1 MKLETNL
8 QGRLRNTKLPQSKG
22 LFPLFEAIINS
33 IHSLEAAGIGPE
45 DGLIKVIIQ
54 REGAPLFDQPKDA
67 TTTSSSEPIV
77 GFKVIDNGIGFN
89 EENFKSFIT
98 LDTPYKI
105 DKGGR
110 GIGRLLWL
118 KAFEKVDVV
127 SHFLNDQH
135 GCQQRSFQFSPKG
148 ILKYSIKDA
157 DDQENRNTII
167 HLRGF
172 YKNFRSN
179 VPRTASPI
187 ASAIVEYCLWYFVRP
202 GGAPR
207 IMVIDQNEGISLND
221 LYESLMHTSASI
233 DHIHIKGI
241 QFDLL
246 HVKLRSTTSSIHSI
260 GYCADDRLVQ
270 KEKLNKFI
278 SGLHGKITNGEE
290 FVYMCYVSSSVLND
304 RVDPVRNTFDI
315 SSDSG
320 GLFDETE
327 ITWSEINQG
336 VASKISGH
344 LQEYIDQINQRVQD
358 RVHEFV
364 SKKSPRYRPILR
376 HINLNDLNIDPKSS
390 DRDLEL
396 ILHRQY
402 AEIESQLLAEGH
414 DLMKPQN
421 GESLQDYQDRISSY
435 LRKVEDVKKSDL
447 ANYVTHR
454 RVVIDLLKNAI
465 NSRSDGSYAHEELI
479 HKLMMPMQ
487 IESSEVL
494 QDYCNLWLID
504 ERLAFHEYLASD
516 QTLSTMPI
524 TGSKSTKEPDLLALN
539 VFDNPILVSDNSTP
553 PLASIVIV
561 EFKRP
566 MRNDATQGR
575 EKDPIE
581 QVLDYL
587 DETRKG
593 GVRTIQGRQIPASNT
608 IPGFCYVIC
617 DLTPTITKRC
627 YRHDLSITSDGMGYF
642 GYNKHYKAYIE
653 VISFDRLVNM
663 AMKRNRAFFDKLGL
677 PSE

>member
-8 QGRLRNTKLPQSKG
+8 RGRLRSTKLPQSKG

-33 IHSLEAAGIGPE
+33 IHGLEAGGTLPDE
-45 DGLIKVIIQ
+45 GLIRVTIE
-54 REGAPLFDQPKDA
+54 REGTPLFDEPSDA
-67 TTTSSSEPIV
+67 SETNSSEPIV

-89 EENFKSFIT
+89 NENFQSFIT
-98 LDTPYKI
+98 LDTQYKI

-118 KAFEKVDVV
+118 KAFDKVDVV
-127 SHFLNDQH
+127 SHFLNDQDA
-135 GCQQRSFQFSPKG
+135 CEQRSFRFSPEG
-148 ILKYSIKDA
+148 ISDHRIKDT
-157 DDQENRNTII
+157 DDQVNRNTSIY
-167 HLRGF
+167 LRGF
-172 YKNFRSN
+172 KDRFRSN
-179 VPRTASPI
+179 TPKKTSAI
-187 ASAIVEYCLWYFVRP
+187 ARSIVEYCLWYFVRP

-207 IMVIDQNEGISLND
+207 IMLVDQREEISLND
-221 LYESLMHTSASI
+221 LYESITHTSAYFDQI
-233 DHIHIKGI
+233 QIKDI

-246 HVKLRSTTSSIHSI
+246 HVKLRSTTTAIHSI
-260 GYCADDRLVQ
+260 GYCADDRLVE
-270 KEKLNKFI
+270 KENLNKYI
-278 SGLHGKITNGEE
+278 PGLHGRITNGEE
-290 FVYMCYVSSSVLND
+290 FVYMCYVSSSLLNE

-315 SSDSG
+315 SSNSG
-320 GLFDETE
+320 GLFDDTE
-327 ITWSEINQG
+327 ISWSEISQEV
-336 VASKISGH
+336 VAKISDH
-344 LQEYIDQINQRVQD
+344 LREYIDKINQDVQE
-358 RVHEFV
+358 RINEFV
-364 SKKSPRYRPILR
+364 SKKAPRYRPILQ
-376 HINLNDLNIDPKSS
+376 HLNIEELNIDPEGS
-390 DRDLEL
+390 DKDLEL

-402 AEIESQLLAEGH
+402 AEMESQFLTEGH

-421 GESLQDYQDRISSY
+421 GESLKDYHDRISSY
-435 LRKVEDVKKSDL
+435 LRKVEDVKKYDL

-465 NSRSDGSYAHEELI
+465 KHRPDGSYVHEEMI

-516 QTLSTMPI
+516 KTLSSMPI
-524 TGSKSTKEPDLLALN
+524 TGSKSMKEPDLLALN
-539 VFDNPILVSDNSTP
+539 VFDNPMIVSDRPTP

-561 EFKRP
+561 EIKRP

-581 QVLDYL
+581 QALIYL
-587 DETRKG
+587 KETREG
-593 GVRTIQGRQIPASNT
+593 GVQTIQGRQIPASDN

-617 DLTPTITKRC
+617 DITPTIVQRC
-627 YRHDLSITSDGMGYF
+627 NILDLSRTRDGMGYF
-642 GYNKHYKAYIE
+642 GYNKHFQAYIE

-663 AMKRNRAFFDKLGL
+663 AMERNRAFFDKLGL
-677 PSE
+677 PAS